1 MKRLSLLR
9 HAKSSWD
16 DAGLSDEQRPLNPR
30 GQRDA
35 PRMGARLAARKLR
48 PSLIMTSRIPA
59 LNMVR
64 NLLYC
69 AEQNGAD
76 VIATACPLCQINLEC
91 YQNAVNE
98 EFGTDFHLPILYFT
112 QLIGVALGISPKKLG
127 FGIEM
132 VSAKPIFKK
141 LLAKEA
147 N

>member
-1 MKRLSLLR
+1 
-9 HAKSSWD
+9 
-16 DAGLSDEQRPLNPR
+16 
-30 GQRDA
+30 
-35 PRMGARLAARKLR
+35 
-48 PSLIMTSRIPA
+48 
-59 LNMVR
+59 MVR
-64 NLLYC
+64 NLLTS
-69 AEQNGAD
+69 AERNGAD
-76 VIATACPLCQINLEC
+76 VIATSCPMCQVNLEC